1 MCFDVF
7 NIFTEGSCCQYCI
20 ACMKE
25 QNTTY
30 LFIKSSVARNI
41 HMLKS
46 KSFQDYV
53 YVIITEILFSGN
65 VQLQRNYFLDMSV
78 CVKCVL
84 SMS

>member
-1 MCFDVF
+1 
-7 NIFTEGSCCQYCI
+7 
-20 ACMKE
+20 
-25 QNTTY
+25 
-30 LFIKSSVARNI
+30 
-41 HMLKS
+41 MLKS